1 MGKLKELNTITDL
14 VKQILMRDKKAR
26 NSDVYL
32 YIKVC
37 ESINPEALKKPFL
50 DVQTH
55 LKEYGLPPIE
65 SVGRCRRK
73 LRRAYPEL
81 AGNSDVEAQ
90 RELNEDDF
98 KKYARQVMV

>member
-1 MGKLKELNTITDL
+1 MDKLKELNNITKL
-14 VKQILMRDKKAR
+14 VKQILIQDKKAR
-26 NSDVYL
+26 NSDIYL

-37 ESINPEALKKPFL
+37 ESINPEALRKPFL

-81 AGNSDVEAQ
+81 AGNSDVEAH
-90 RELNEDDF
+90 RELNEEDF
-98 KKYARQVMV
+98 KTYGRQVLV